1 MLFSVS
7 DHAMNT
13 PKTAKIFMS
22 GRSQAVRL
30 PLAYRFDTDE
40 VYIRKDE
47 MTGDIILSTKQ
58 PSSEDWADLLA
69 VFAEPEYD
77 ETQQRYIDEFS
88 IEKQDGI
95 QNAQPFEDWAE

>member
-1 MLFSVS
+1 
-7 DHAMNT
+7 MNV

-58 PSSEDWADLLA
+58 QLSEDWADLLA
-69 VFAEPEYD
+69 VFAESEYD
-77 ETQQRYIDEFS
+77 DIQQRYIDEFS
-88 IEKQDGI
+88 IEKQNNM
-95 QNAQPFEDWAE
+95 QKTQPFEDWVE